1 LPTDFPRPSL
11 QTFSGESVFTTVS
24 GERLE
29 QIRQFNSQQG
39 VSLFMTLVAA
49 IKMLLYRY
57 TGQEDIIV
65 GSPVAGRIHADLED
79 QFGLY
84 LNTLALRDQLHR
96 DTTVAMFLQQAKQ
109 TITEAFEHQI
119 YPFDRL
125 VDELDLPRDFS
136 RSPLFD
142 VLVNLQL
149 KNEAFSLDMGSLAVT
164 GSFVEDTFIA
174 LFDLNFMF
182 GESENELLMEI
193 QYNSGLFTQETVQKM
208 GTEFILLL
216 EHITERPEVTLKEIR
231 TLLTS
236 PEEVREQAD
245 FLQSTMEL
253 SEDF

>member
-1 LPTDFPRPSL
+1 
-11 QTFSGESVFTTVS
+11 
-24 GERLE
+24 
-29 QIRQFNSQQG
+29 
-39 VSLFMTLVAA
+39 
-49 IKMLLYRY
+49 MLLYRY